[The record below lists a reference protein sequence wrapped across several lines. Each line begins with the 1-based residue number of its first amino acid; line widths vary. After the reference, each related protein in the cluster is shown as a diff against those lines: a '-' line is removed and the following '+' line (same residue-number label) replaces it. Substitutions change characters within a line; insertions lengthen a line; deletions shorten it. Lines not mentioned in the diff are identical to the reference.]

1 MVIFPQKPHLLYQ
14 WITQYPEME
23 RLLQKQKAQ
32 REQDK
37 ALLPQSDNVARVSQ
51 QNGVNAVLKK
61 AGADSML
68 ELQPMLA
75 EYRKY

>member
-1 MVIFPQKPHLLYQ
+1 MVILPQKPQILYQ
-14 WITQYPEME
+14 WITQYPEMK

-32 REQDK
+32 REQDIDS
-37 ALLPQSDNVARVSQ
+37 LPQSDNVVRVSQ

-61 AGADSML
+61 AGADSIF